1 VPLALLALAIGGFG
15 IGTTEFVIMGLLPRV
30 AGDLGVDIPTAGHLI
45 SLYALGVVV
54 GAPLIAAA
62 TVRVAKK
69 RVLIGLMALFV
80 VGNLLSALAPTYGL
94 LELARFLSGLPHG
107 AFFGLGAV
115 VAASLVDRTRT
126 ARAVSMMFLGLT
138 VANVVGVPLG
148 TLVGQVVGWRWTFG
162 MVAVI
167 GAVAVASI
175 ALLIPRDAGAGSAGG
190 SLRGE
195 LRALRR
201 PQVLLTLAA
210 VVFGFGGLFA
220 SYSYVAPMMTQ
231 VAGFAP
237 SSITILL
244 IVAGAGMT
252 VGSLIGGML
261 ADRAPELTL
270 LVGLAAVAATLTGL
284 WLGLPVQWLAATLL
298 FLLGLFSL
306 GLGPAVQA
314 RVMSLAGDAP
324 SLVSAGI
331 QSGFNI
337 ANSLGAWLGGLV
349 IAAGWGFAAPN
360 LVGAGLALFGLGL
373 LGVSLALEARRR
385 IAARPPR
392 AAPTDE
398 PVPVV

>member
-1 VPLALLALAIGGFG
+1 MPLALLALAIGGFG

-45 SLYALGVVV
+45 SFYALGVVV

-62 TVRVAKK
+62 TVRFAKK
-69 RVLIGLMALFV
+69 RVLIGLMGLFA

-94 LELARFLSGLPHG
+94 LEVARFLSGLPHG

-138 VANVVGVPLG
+138 VANVVGVPVG
-148 TLVGQVVGWRWTFG
+148 TLVGQLVGWRWTFG

-167 GAVAVASI
+167 GAVAVGAI
-175 ALLIPRDAGAGSAGG
+175 ALLVPRDAAVGSVSG

-201 PQVLLTLAA
+201 PQVLLTLSA

-237 SSITILL
+237 SAITVLL
-244 IVAGAGMT
+244 IVAGTGMT
-252 VGSLIGGML
+252 AGSLLGGVL
-261 ADRAPELTL
+261 ADRAPRATL
-270 LVGLAAVAATLTGL
+270 LIGLAAVAATLAGL
-284 WLGLPVQWLAATLL
+284 WIGLPVQWLAAILL

-314 RVMSLAGDAP
+314 RVMSQAREAP

-331 QSGFNI
+331 QSGFNV

-349 IAAGWGFAAPN
+349 IAAGWGFASPN
-360 LVGAGLALFGLGL
+360 LVGAGLAVCGLVLMAVSIGL
-373 LGVSLALEARRR
+373 EVRR
-385 IAARPPR
+385 PGTVE
-392 AAPTDE
+392 AAPSAE
-398 PVPVV
+398 PVPVG